1 LRLGKVEELLVLVS
15 LRKFLIKVERGSYG
29 SGPY

>member
-15 LRKFLIKVERGSYG
+15 LRKFLINLWGFK
-29 SGPY
+29 PLKL